1 MVGIALTAAGLT
13 SFFNGDRSEWRGN
26 LDVRT
31 HARSET
37 GYTLAELMM
46 VAAVIG
52 ILAVLAMPTFINYWR
67 SSTLRAGAQ
76 ELASAINLGR
86 QLAISRNTTV
96 CVQVTGTSIVM
107 STGGCAGTIWTGP
120 GTDGAGAIRLAN
132 AMQVSAGGN
141 VVFTNLGA
149 ASTAGAF
156 TVTNPVGGE
165 VRTVNVLPSGRVI
178 VQ

>member
-1 MVGIALTAAGLT
+1 MVGISLTTARLI
-13 SFFNGDRSEWRGN
+13 SFFNGDTPQWRGN
-26 LDVRT
+26 LNVRT

-37 GYTLAELMM
+37 GYTLAELLM

-52 ILAVLAMPTFINYWR
+52 ILAVLAMPTFVSYWR

-107 STGGCAGTIWTGP
+107 RTGGCAGAIWTGP

-132 AMQVSAGGN
+132 AMQVTAGGN

-149 ASTAGAF
+149 ASTAGVF
-156 TVTNPVGGE
+156 TVTNPVGGGT
-165 VRTVNVLPSGRVI
+165 RIVNVLASGRVS